1 MEHVLELLHESE
13 FWVGLAL
20 LAFLGMLLWFG
31 VHKLAARGLDAQA
44 AKIRGELAEAERLR
58 KEAEDL
64 LASIRTQRADA
75 ERAATQMLANAEAEA
90 QRMEAD
96 AAVKLEEQVKR
107 RGELAERKIAQAEAR
122 ATADVKAAAA
132 DMAADLAAS
141 VFAARV
147 AGQSSDPLVDRA
159 VGEIAAKLS

>member
-1 MEHVLELLHESE
+1 VEHVTELLHESE

-20 LAFLGMLLWFG
+20 LVFLGLLLFLG

-64 LASIRTQRADA
+64 LANIRTQRADA
-75 ERAATQMLANAEAEA
+75 ERAAAEMLANAEVEA
-90 QRMEAD
+90 RRIEAD
-96 AAVKLEEQVKR
+96 ASAKLEEQVKR
-107 RGELAERKIAQAEAR
+107 RGELAQRKIAQAEAR
-122 ATADVKAAAA
+122 AAADVKAAAA
-132 DMAADLAAS
+132 DLAADMAAN

-147 AGQSSDPLVDRA
+147 ASQTSDPLVDRA
-159 VGEIAAKLS
+159 VGEIAVKLS